1 MKIALIRKNYSSYGG
16 AENYLRLVAQG
27 LNAKGHDVHIFS
39 ASNWHDNA
47 FPVHRIKTLNKPSF
61 LSNIFFAVNSKA
73 VLKKESFDCI
83 FSFERTFFQDIYR
96 AGDGCHRE
104 WLNKR
109 RMIEPFLKKVSFPLN
124 PHHLAL
130 FYLEKRCFSK
140 SKKIIANSVMV
151 KDDIIKHY
159 SIPDRKIHV
168 IYNGVDLNRFRPVT
182 AEQKTIAKHSLGIKE
197 NKVILFVGAD
207 FKRKGLT
214 VLLKAVSLLDM
225 KDKKL
230 IVVGKKET
238 PQYLKIAK
246 KLRIEKHVVFWGHE
260 PEIEKFLIIA
270 DVFVLPTIYDPFS
283 NAALE
288 AMASGLPVVTTAYNG
303 ASELIENGVNGFIIS
318 DPLDERAFA
327 DKISDA
333 LLRTEEMGKNAGTK
347 AEDYS
352 IEKAVE
358 KIVKVISGK

>member
-1 MKIALIRKNYSSYGG
+1 
-16 AENYLRLVAQG
+16 
-27 LNAKGHDVHIFS
+27 
-39 ASNWHDNA
+39 
-47 FPVHRIKTLNKPSF
+47 
-61 LSNIFFAVNSKA
+61 
-73 VLKKESFDCI
+73 
-83 FSFERTFFQDIYR
+83 
-96 AGDGCHRE
+96 
-104 WLNKR
+104 
-109 RMIEPFLKKVSFPLN
+109 
-124 PHHLAL
+124 
-130 FYLEKRCFSK
+130 
-140 SKKIIANSVMV
+140 MV
-151 KDDIIKHY
+151 KNDIIKHY

-182 AEQKTIAKHSLGIKE
+182 AEQKTIAKHSLGIRE

-214 VLLKAVSLLDM
+214 VLLKAGSLLDM

-238 PQYLKIAK
+238 PQYLKMAK
-246 KLRIEKHVVFWGHE
+246 KLKIEKHVVFWGHE
-260 PEIEKFLIIA
+260 PEIEKFLITA

-303 ASELIENGVNGFIIS
+303 ASELIESGVNGFIIS

-333 LLRTEEMGKNAGTK
+333 LLRTEEMGKNARTK

-352 IEKAVE
+352 IEKAVDDIIE
-358 KIVKVISGK
+358 TIT